1 MMSDCIIWHKSLND
15 TGYGQI
21 WHNGRRYRAHRLA
34 WQSVYGEIPKGYFV
48 DHNCHNEAVSRG
60 ECEGGYSCKHRACIN
75 IDHLQ
80 LVTNRENIMLGIHN
94 RDNRAT
100 CPKGHENNEAN
111 TMVRKSGKRECAECN
126 RIRARAVWANRM
138 KVA

>member
-1 MMSDCIIWHKSLND
+1 MTDCIIWHKNIKN
-15 TGYGQI
+15 TGYGHLR
-21 WHNGRRYRAHRLA
+21 HNGKTWPAHRLA
-34 WQSVYGEIPKGYFV
+34 WQSVYGEIPKGLFV
-48 DHNCHNEAVSRG
+48 DHTCHNEAVLRG

-80 LVTNRENIMLGIHN
+80 LVTNRENVMLGIHN

-111 TMVRKSGKRECAECN
+111 TMIRKSGKRECAECN
-126 RIRARAVWANRM
+126 RVRARAVWANRM